1 MSTAF
6 RSGPQVRP
14 QGHAGMRHRR
24 LCAGAASAS
33 IALAAVAA
41 QAATVIDA
49 PNDFLPTFAGTTSP
63 DLDVL
68 SLSVTFD
75 GAAFRL
81 GTTVNGPV
89 GTLPTALY
97 VFGVNRGAE
106 TANFASLGLPGVV
119 FDSVVLMT
127 GAGELSGTDLATGTP
142 FLLPA
147 DAATINGNSFTIDV
161 PLSVLPSLGLPPEQY
176 GFNLWPRDFSGP
188 PLSDPQISDFAP
200 DETVLAAGS
209 VTPIPEPATWAQ
221 LTLGFA
227 GLAFALCRSRSRDAN
242 APS

>member
-1 MSTAF
+1 MSTTC

-14 QGHAGMRHRR
+14 HGHGGTRRRR
-24 LCAGAASAS
+24 LCAGVATASM
-33 IALAAVAA
+33 ALAAVAA
-41 QAATVIDA
+41 QGATVIAA

-68 SLSVTFD
+68 SLSVAFD
-75 GAAFRL
+75 GSTFRL
-81 GTTVNGPV
+81 DTTVNGPV

-106 TANFASLGLPGVV
+106 TANFTSLGLPGVV

-127 GAGELSGTDLATGTP
+127 GAGDLSGTDLATGTP
-142 FLLPA
+142 FSLPA
-147 DAATINGNSFTIDV
+147 GAATIDGNSFTIDV

-176 GFNLWPRDFSGP
+176 GFNLWPRDFGGP
-188 PLSDPQISDFAP
+188 PLSDPQIADFAP
-200 DETVLAAGS
+200 DDTVLAAGS

-221 LTLGFA
+221 LALGFA
-227 GLAFALCRSRSRDAN
+227 GLAFALRRSRGRDAKGR
-242 APS
+242 